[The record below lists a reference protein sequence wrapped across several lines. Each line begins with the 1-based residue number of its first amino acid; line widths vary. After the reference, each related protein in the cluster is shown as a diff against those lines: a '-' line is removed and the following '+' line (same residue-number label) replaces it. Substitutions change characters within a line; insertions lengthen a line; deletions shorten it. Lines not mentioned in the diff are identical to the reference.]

1 METKMRMNDMM
12 QLAIAREWNVQTER
26 IIKNY
31 ISYTDACIADLEAQ
45 NAKLLEEKQAALDL
59 AHEFENVTDQ
69 AMADRARLLE
79 ALKPFAAMGDVIRPT
94 VDNNDPIYGYDDVM
108 LTRADFERAAVLLA
122 ELGKSETAERIE
134 D

>member
-59 AHEFENVTDQ
+59 AHKFENVTDQ

-79 ALKPFAAMGDVIRPT
+79 LVRGIVIIAPMSDPGIYKPFTWLGVAKDVWRLGDT
-94 VDNNDPIYGYDDVM
+94 A
-108 LTRADFERAAVLLA
+108 RALLA
-122 ELGKSETAERIE
+122 ELEKGETE
-134 D
+134 

>member
-45 NAKLLEEKQAALDL
+45 NVKLLEEKQAALDL

-69 AMADRARLLE
+69 AMADRAQLL
-79 ALKPFAAMGDVIRPT
+79 ALVCEVASGTMWNITDHCMFCGCRS
-94 VDNNDPIYGYDDVM
+94 DDTHTEDC
-108 LTRADFERAAVLLA
+108 LLKRAAVLLA
-122 ELGKSETAERIE
+122 ELAAKEDET
-134 D
+134 